1 MKKFWKN
8 IKVKEI
14 LPNQFQVQLD
24 NKVLKTPMKKDL
36 IFLNLKMAQE
46 IAQEWDIKEK
56 VINTDNMIYYGL
68 LSTAIDKIQ
77 FSRNIYITDMLNFV
91 NTDLICYRAEGP
103 NELIN
108 IQNNSWNPILLNIKK
123 YLNLEINFC
132 SGVMPITQPLEIFPK
147 LKLLMNTFSHQEI
160 AALHRLTNLSGSIF
174 ISLCILKG
182 DILKKEVFE
191 LSFLDEIWQA
201 KNWGVEEDA
210 AKKRDKISQELNRII
225 SFVEIL
231 KHN

>member
-8 IKVKEI
+8 VAVKEI
-14 LPNQFQVQLD
+14 YPNQFQVHLD

-36 IFLNLKMAQE
+36 IFLNLIMAKE
-46 IAQEWDIKEK
+46 IAQEWDIEEK
-56 VINTDNMIYYGL
+56 VINTNNMIYYGL
-68 LSTAIDKIQ
+68 LSTAIDKIE
-77 FSRNIYITDMLNFV
+77 FSRNIYIKDMLNFV

-103 NELIN
+103 DELIN
-108 IQNNSWNPILLNIKK
+108 IQNNLWNPILSYIKK

-132 SGVMPITQPLEIFPK
+132 SGVMPITQPLQIFPK
-147 LKLLMNTFSHQEI
+147 LKFLMNTFSNQEI
-160 AALHRLTNLSGSIF
+160 SALHRLTNISGSIF

-182 DILKKEVFE
+182 DVLKKEAFE

-201 KNWGVEEDA
+201 KNWGIEEDA
-210 AKKRDKISQELNRII
+210 AEKRDKISQELNKII

>member
-1 MKKFWKN
+1 
-8 IKVKEI
+8 
-14 LPNQFQVQLD
+14 
-24 NKVLKTPMKKDL
+24 
-36 IFLNLKMAQE
+36 
-46 IAQEWDIKEK
+46 
-56 VINTDNMIYYGL
+56 
-68 LSTAIDKIQ
+68 
-77 FSRNIYITDMLNFV
+77 MLNFV

-147 LKLLMNTFSHQEI
+147 LKLLMNAFSHQEI
-160 AALHRLTNLSGSIF
+160 AALHRLTNISGSIF

>member
-1 MKKFWKN
+1 
-8 IKVKEI
+8 
-14 LPNQFQVQLD
+14 
-24 NKVLKTPMKKDL
+24 
-36 IFLNLKMAQE
+36 MAQE

-108 IQNNSWNPILLNIKK
+108 IQNNLWNPILLNIKK

-132 SGVMPITQPLEIFPK
+132 SGVMPIKQPLEIFPK
-147 LKLLMNTFSHQEI
+147 LKLLMDTFSHQEI
-160 AALHRLTNLSGSIF
+160 AALHRLTNISGSIF

-201 KNWGVEEDA
+201 KNWGIEEDA